1 MRIAA
6 WLSYNGAPF
15 SGFARQNDQLTVQGN
30 IEEALELLFRR
41 PIETTCAGRT
51 DSGVHALCQVISF
64 DLLDDEWARRKP
76 ETLLRSLNAL
86 THEDISI
93 RQVHPMQDDFSA
105 RFSAVA
111 REYRYFI
118 CVDEAAPLL
127 MDKFSWH
134 LQHPLDIARMAS
146 ASQYLLGEHD
156 FKSFCMAVSAK
167 GKPTNRY
174 VGEISFAQEEIWG
187 SNFVVVRVVGNAF
200 LHSMVRTMVGT
211 LVLVGQGKREPE
223 WVAEVLAAK
232 SRQAAGQNAPAQG
245 LILWNVEYP
254 DGIFHD
260 PRPDQLLGVLAQDSL
275 PADAIEDIATMNLP
289 ADAHADTIDWSMTDL
304 SGRSAQ
310 PTGTGEPSESFVGDS
325 GLSVKSNKKAN
336 KKKTKRA
343 KDLDVQSSASA
354 RARRRAEKAKAR
366 EFVIPRGP
374 DLSASPTAQLPNVG
388 ASLRSASSADLPVA
402 SYSGRAFSASS
413 AKKVPSTTEMA
424 TGQVSLEFLV
434 PSIQEDKKAI
444 EQEPAQDTT
453 VLSAAAARAHRRA
466 RIALREDALKEA
478 ASLIEDPTEVSD
490 SSADIADE
498 DVN

>member
-76 ETLLRSLNAL
+76 ETFLRSLNAL
-86 THEDISI
+86 TDENISI
-93 RQVHPMQDDFSA
+93 REVRPMQEDFSA
-105 RFSAVA
+105 RFSALS

-118 CVDEAAPLL
+118 CTDAATPLL

-134 LQHPLDIARMAS
+134 LERPLDIARMAS

-167 GKPTNRY
+167 DKPTHRY
-174 VGEISFAQEEIWG
+174 VGEISFSQEEIWG
-187 SNFVVVRVVGNAF
+187 SHFVVMRVVGNAF

-211 LVLVGQGKREPE
+211 LVLVGLGKRDPE

-245 LILWNVEYP
+245 LVLWNVRYSDEA
-254 DGIFHD
+254 FHD
-260 PRPDQLLGVLAQDSL
+260 PRPRQLLGELAHEEL
-275 PADAIEDIATMNLP
+275 PSDAIEDI
-289 ADAHADTIDWSMTDL
+289 
-304 SGRSAQ
+304 RSSSSLVASVS
-310 PTGTGEPSESFVGDS
+310 PSENEEL
-325 GLSVKSNKKAN
+325 LSRPSSDPVFGAYPTPDEG
-336 KKKTKRA
+336 KKKRKGKGA
-343 KDLDVQSSASA
+343 QSAASA

-374 DLSASPTAQLPNVG
+374 DLSASATAEIPPI
-388 ASLRSASSADLPVA
+388 ASSVPASTPNPSAGEVRLEIIVPEIHGSEKTAHSKDSIAENMLP
-402 SYSGRAFSASS
+402 S
-413 AKKVPSTTEMA
+413 E
-424 TGQVSLEFLV
+424 
-434 PSIQEDKKAI
+434 AI
-444 EQEPAQDTT
+444 KSKRHIEHDAEANMPDQDTVDNADAT
-453 VLSAAAARAHRRA
+453 DQQLSDPAPTFLSAAGARARRRA
-466 RIALREDALKEA
+466 RLAQ
-478 ASLIEDPTEVSD
+478 SD
-490 SSADIADE
+490 H
-498 DVN
+498 

>member
-41 PIETTCAGRT
+41 SIETTCAGRT

-64 DLLDDEWARRKP
+64 DLFDDEWARRKP

-86 THEDISI
+86 TDENISI
-93 RQVHPMQDDFSA
+93 REVRPMQEDFSA
-105 RFSAVA
+105 RFSATA

-118 CVDEAAPLL
+118 CTDAATPLL

-134 LQHPLDIARMAS
+134 LERPLDIARMAS

-167 GKPTNRY
+167 DKPTHRY
-174 VGEISFAQEEIWG
+174 VEEISFSQEEIWG

-200 LHSMVRTMVGT
+200 LHSMVRTMMGT
-211 LVLVGQGKREPE
+211 LVLVGLGKRDPE

-245 LILWNVEYP
+245 LVLWNVRYP
-254 DGIFHD
+254 DETFQVA
-260 PRPDQLLGVLAQDSL
+260 RPSQLVGELAAEGLLS
-275 PADAIEDIATMNLP
+275 DAIEDISSSNEP
-289 ADAHADTIDWSMTDL
+289 EL
-304 SGRSAQ
+304 SQFFTSDPVFSAYSA
-310 PTGTGEPSESFVGDS
+310 PDGD
-325 GLSVKSNKKAN
+325 KKA
-336 KKKTKRA
+336 KRKGRGA
-343 KDLDVQSSASA
+343 QSAASA

-374 DLSASPTAQLPNVG
+374 DLSL
-388 ASLRSASSADLPVA
+388 SSTVQIPSVA
-402 SYSGRAFSASS
+402 SIVPASAPKDFS
-413 AKKVPSTTEMA
+413 KGEVK
-424 TGQVSLEFLV
+424 LEILV
-434 PSIQEDKKAI
+434 PEIGGVDESAASKARALPSESKAHHKAEHEKEAHPQDAKNSQDI
-444 EQEPAQDTT
+444 KANDEATSLQASDQEPK
-453 VLSAAAARAHRRA
+453 VLSAANARARRRA
-466 RIALREDALKEA
+466 KLAERAHK
-478 ASLIEDPTEVSD
+478 
-490 SSADIADE
+490 DI
-498 DVN
+498 